1 MGRPKKEKEKQA
13 KILSITLDPLSLA
26 TVEEYQ
32 NSFIKVHGYRI
43 SRSQAIQRLILAIPA
58 KDKDIPRREA
68 AKVI

>member
-26 TVEEYQ
+26 AVEEYQ
-32 NSFIKVHGYRI
+32 NSFIKTHGYRI

-58 KDKDIPRREA
+58 APEA
-68 AKVI
+68 V